1 MSFQNRREAIGEECI
16 HLPAWWG
23 VFLIKPRHD
32 AARRPRGRSA
42 VSRRQFV
49 CRLSAGVSPPAT
61 SFSRGRWA
69 GWFFL
74 HPFRCHIS
82 LYSSRED
89 FFCKRSYCTGW
100 ILNGF
105 VVLTQEEKN
114 RYPFIICSA
123 YKTTP
128 GLNGCIVP
136 PPPRMVRR
144 RPQVHQP
151 QTAVC
156 AVQVPL
162 SNPGVQTHSPR
173 TDFTLKNTG
182 PYPNHNFFIWFE
194 DARSLWFTRKL
205 CHLCKPCFNSLQ
217 INTTALEYF
226 CLWKQKTPESES
238 NMKLLIHGGKSH
250 LYF

>member
-1 MSFQNRREAIGEECI
+1 MSYFTLFLEGGFFLQAFLLHRLDSKWICCPDPRRE
-16 HLPAWWG
+16 
-23 VFLIKPRHD
+23 K
-32 AARRPRGRSA
+32 S
-42 VSRRQFV
+42 
-49 CRLSAGVSPPAT
+49 LS
-61 SFSRGRWA
+61 
-69 GWFFL
+69 L
-74 HPFRCHIS
+74 HYLFRIQNNTWSEWLH
-82 LYSSRED
+82 
-89 FFCKRSYCTGW
+89 
-100 ILNGF
+100 
-105 VVLTQEEKN
+105 
-114 RYPFIICSA
+114 CS
-123 YKTTP
+123 
-128 GLNGCIVP
+128 P
-136 PPPRMVRR
+136 PPPQMVRR

-194 DARSLWFTRKL
+194 DARSLWFTRKS

>member
-1 MSFQNRREAIGEECI
+1 MDLLSWPKKRKIVIPSLFVPHTKQ
-16 HLPAWWG
+16 HLVWM
-23 VFLIKPRHD
+23 
-32 AARRPRGRSA
+32 AAL
-42 VSRRQFV
+42 F
-49 CRLSAGVSPPAT
+49 
-61 SFSRGRWA
+61 
-69 GWFFL
+69 
-74 HPFRCHIS
+74 
-82 LYSSRED
+82 
-89 FFCKRSYCTGW
+89 
-100 ILNGF
+100 
-105 VVLTQEEKN
+105 
-114 RYPFIICSA
+114 
-123 YKTTP
+123 
-128 GLNGCIVP
+128 P

-194 DARSLWFTRKL
+194 DARSLWFTRKS